1 MTTKEMSQNLKIVN
15 MAGGLGN
22 QMFQYAFA
30 TMLQQHFPNDK
41 VMVDTQHYNTLF
53 FKEFGSVNLHN
64 GYEINLVFSNATLPV
79 ATKDDLRKVTR
90 YIPNYVL
97 ARVVRHFL
105 PRLATEYVEPLSEN
119 FTRNDA
125 VLQQGDC
132 YYEGYWQSH
141 SYYTG
146 MKPLLHQLF
155 TPPRPNAYN
164 SEMTALIEQS
174 DSIGLHVRRGDYK
187 SAPEFNGICTPAYYK
202 KAIEKAT
209 NDGRK
214 HTLFVFSNDIPWCR
228 EHPGDVQGA
237 RHRLCGWQQRLGQL
251 LGHVSHDA
259 LPPTGDSQ
267 QHFQLVGSLSQPACR
282 AHLRTCHMALAQMRH
297 RHPRPGMGKGGVS
310 QAPCL

>member
-228 EHPGDVQGA
+228 ENIPEMA
-237 RHRLCGWQQRLGQL
+237 KGQDIVFVD
-251 LGHVSHDA
+251 GNKGS
-259 LPPTGDSQ
+259 DSCWDMFLMT
-267 QHFQLVGSLSQPACR
+267 HCRQLVIANSTFSWWGAFLNQRAEHIYAPATWLWRKCDIDI
-282 AHLRTCHMALAQMRH
+282 LAPEWER
-297 RHPRPGMGKGGVS
+297 VE
-310 QAPCL
+310 